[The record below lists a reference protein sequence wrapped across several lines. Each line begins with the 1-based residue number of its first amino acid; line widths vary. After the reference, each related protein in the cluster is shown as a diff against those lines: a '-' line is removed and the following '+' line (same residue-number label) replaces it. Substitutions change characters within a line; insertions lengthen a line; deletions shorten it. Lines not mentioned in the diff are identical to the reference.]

1 MSVRY
6 LNTVL
11 TRSSAGDLTGH
22 TGLPH
27 NTTRRGGLS

>member
-11 TRSSAGDLTGH
+11 TRSSVRDLTGL
-22 TGLPH
+22 TGLRH